1 MPEEKT
7 SEDFFTIPDEKLID
21 VYDVALEKKVESL
34 CLWGAAR
41 AAAVVVMPFLGTMA
55 LIANEVYLVKKIGDL
70 HKQKLSESVVLGFIA
85 SLGASVVGSTIA
97 TIIPYSPMKIAV
109 AASLT
114 YGIGKSAHEWL
125 KAGRPD
131 DMTIFKKV
139 FKEAQKDI
147 TRNIKKILEHPDRS
161 KPLGDEQKDFRNEK
175 DV

>member
-7 SEDFFTIPDEKLID
+7 SEDFFNIPDEKLID

-34 CLWGAAR
+34 CLWGAGR
-41 AAAVVVMPFLGTMA
+41 AAAVVVLPFLGTVA

-70 HKQKLSESVVLGFIA
+70 HKQQLSESVILGFIA
-85 SLGASVVGSTIA
+85 SLGASVVGSTLA
-97 TIIPYSPMKIAV
+97 TILPYSPFKIAI
-109 AASLT
+109 ASSLT

-131 DMTIFKKV
+131 DMKIFKKV

-147 TRNIKKILEHPDRS
+147 TRNLKKVLEHPDRN
-161 KPLGDEQKDFRNEK
+161 KPLGDETKDFRADK